1 VDVREW
7 RCEETCVDVTLVE
20 VEIEVESRETEVG
33 VPVLVKWVCVD
44 PPELRLTGDT
54 PAERVPIGVVDD
66 LMIVISRSPL
76 SIGFGAVAGVGTA
89 VDCPEDAKEIGS
101 RWFRP
106 PPLLRFVRG
115 ADSTP
120 SHC

>member
-1 VDVREW
+1 MLLLRFSLPLDVREW

-33 VPVLVKWVCVD
+33 VPVLVKWVWDD
-44 PPELRLTGDT
+44 PPELRLTGET

-76 SIGFGAVAGVGTA
+76 SIGFGAVEGVGA
-89 VDCPEDAKEIGS
+89 IVDCPEDVEEMGS
-101 RWFRP
+101 R
-106 PPLLRFVRG
+106 
-115 ADSTP
+115 
-120 SHC
+120 